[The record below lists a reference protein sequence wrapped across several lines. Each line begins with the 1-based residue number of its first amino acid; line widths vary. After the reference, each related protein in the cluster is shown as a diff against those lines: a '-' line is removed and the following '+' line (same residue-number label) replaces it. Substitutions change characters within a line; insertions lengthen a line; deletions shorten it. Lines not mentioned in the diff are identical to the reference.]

1 MLDGLK
7 ILFVDD
13 DADVL
18 VLVKRF
24 LANAHAEVV
33 TASSGN
39 EALALV
45 DSTHPDVIISDIS
58 MPGFDGYQFIES
70 IRAQKIKTP
79 AIALTAQSR
88 AEDHDRAIE
97 AGFDR
102 HICKP
107 MRASTLITAI
117 EELVH

>member
-18 VLVKRF
+18 HLVKRF

-33 TASSGN
+33 TASSCG

-45 DSTHPDVIISDIS
+45 DSVDVIISDIS

-70 IRAQKIKTP
+70 IRAQKIKVP
-79 AIALTAQSR
+79 AIALTAQN
-88 AEDHDRAIE
+88 DHDKAIE

>member
-18 VLVKRF
+18 HLVERF
-24 LANAHAEVV
+24 LVHAHAEVIIA
-33 TASSGN
+33 TSGAK
-39 EALALV
+39 ALALV
-45 DSTHPDVIISDIS
+45 GSAHPDVIVSDIS
-58 MPGFDGYQFIES
+58 MPDFDGYQFIES
-70 IRAQKIKTP
+70 IRAQQIHTP
-79 AIALTAQSR
+79 AIALTAHDDHSR
-88 AEDHDRAIE
+88 ALE

-107 MRASTLITAI
+107 MRAKTLIDAI
-117 EELVH
+117 EELVHQ